1 MRHKRKLQPQAAPLR
16 LGVPAL
22 DSITVSEPDL
32 GRYDDIYTGRPVC
45 DPGTPPPRDNKER
58 ES

>member
-32 GRYDDIYTGRPVC
+32 GRYDDICTDRLVR
-45 DPGTPPPRDNKER
+45 DPGTPPHCDNKEHK
-58 ES
+58 S